1 MIDTLTIR
9 AQDVFGAT
17 STAQFII
24 PIVNNLAIVTSS
36 LPNGTQGTP
45 YSTPIVMSGGL
56 PAYSGQVIGNSGANS
71 WSFSGVNLVGTPTV
85 VETAQLTLLMLDSVG
100 VPSAAQF
107 NLQVVAA
114 SGGSLTVTVHGGPA
128 PQASVGIPYE
138 QLIDC
143 AGFTGTLT
151 WLKVSGP
158 AWGTVAAGG
167 ISAFQTLFSGTPAG
181 ISSDTFVIQAT
192 DSLSNTGTVSFTI

>member
-17 STAQFII
+17 STAAFVI
-24 PIVNNLAIVTSS
+24 PIVNNVVIVTAS
-36 LPNGTQGTP
+36 LPNATGGVA

-56 PAYSGQVIGNSGANS
+56 PPYSGQVIGNSGANS

-85 VETAQLTLLMLDSVG
+85 AETALLTLLMLDSVG

-107 NLQVVAA
+107 NLTVAA
-114 SGGSLTVTVHGGPA
+114 GALTVTVHGGPA

-158 AWGTVAAGG
+158 AWGSVAAGG
-167 ISAFQTLFSGTPAG
+167 ISAFQTLFSGTPSSISAG
-181 ISSDTFVIQAT
+181 DTFVIQAT
-192 DSLSNTGTVSFTI
+192 DSLSNTGSVSFTI